1 MVTVR
6 LPFCSTSTL
15 SIGRERENKLKK
27 KMCKK
32 KEKKRLNCFCFFFG
46 NMSPFP
52 FFPYSWFPNPKCC
65 ISSAPTPKVPSS
77 GVGLGQE
84 VVRETVT
91 GRGNTQDRDQEKT
104 RGEGTTGRQ
113 KDHAFRALVR
123 GASGREWGD
132 TLVPSRPVCCPPAR
146 TRGPGKEAQFLPGP
160 GCPELREQ
168 TELLPV
174 CAGPTW
180 EQLGPPNPHHPER
193 ANTERG

>member
-91 GRGNTQDRDQEKT
+91 GRGNTQDRDQE
-104 RGEGTTGRQ
+104 RHGVRGRQ
-113 KDHAFRALVR
+113 AGRRTMPSGLWLGGHRGGSGGTRWSPLALS
-123 GASGREWGD
+123 A
-132 TLVPSRPVCCPPAR
+132 A
-146 TRGPGKEAQFLPGP
+146 
-160 GCPELREQ
+160 
-168 TELLPV
+168 LLPEPG
-174 CAGPTW
+174 AQGRKLSSSRG
-180 EQLGPPNPHHPER
+180 LGAQN
-193 ANTERG
+193 